1 MPIYEYICDECDS
14 RFDRLQPTGTTHST
28 CPSCFLPA
36 RKALSLFS
44 AISTNRQGES
54 SAVSGMGGC
63 PGCAGGSCAC
73 AG

>member
-14 RFDRLQPTGTTHST
+14 RFDRLQTYATTHAT
-28 CPSCFLPA
+28 CPSCFLPS

-54 SAVSGMGGC
+54 SALSGMGGC

-73 AG
+73 AS